1 MPTRLFHCLFL
12 LPVVLLSV
20 SCQQGDGGPVMK
32 AGPTVTVFGGYGEVD
47 YRRGPVSSDLQ
58 WLVTAPSYN
67 MGSDGTP
74 RSIDDRVTLAVQS
87 PSMATWLL
95 STRITGR
102 AALTLSNSLQAG
114 LQAWSDVPCLP
125 MIEFPLELDV
135 TMPEVQD
142 QAPGNWGRI
151 ELAGTPARWMVL
163 PHPGG
168 NLARPAIGLGLVSRP
183 VSTNDSNRSAR
194 LAIVTMDLVT
204 ARSMQR
210 HLAGLA
216 STVALGPDH
225 VDAGDG
231 ADGAPGWTMLFDGT
245 SLEHF
250 RGFKKQI
257 MPGGWEIVDGNLTL
271 TGSGGDIITRQQYD
285 NFEFELQWRVE
296 EGGNSGIFFN
306 VTEDKDYVWQTG
318 PEMQILDDDRHQ
330 DGKNPLT
337 SAGSN
342 YGLHAPMQDVVRPA
356 GQWNT
361 ARILVC
367 ENDVTYWLND
377 VEVVSYTLHSSRW
390 DRLVSG
396 SKFNAMPDYGRRAH
410 GHIALQDHGDV
421 VSYRNIR
428 IRDLGASSIPP
439 LGE

>member
-1 MPTRLFHCLFL
+1 
-12 LPVVLLSV
+12 
-20 SCQQGDGGPVMK
+20 
-32 AGPTVTVFGGYGEVD
+32 
-47 YRRGPVSSDLQ
+47 
-58 WLVTAPSYN
+58 
-67 MGSDGTP
+67 
-74 RSIDDRVTLAVQS
+74 
-87 PSMATWLL
+87 
-95 STRITGR
+95 
-102 AALTLSNSLQAG
+102 
-114 LQAWSDVPCLP
+114 
-125 MIEFPLELDV
+125 
-135 TMPEVQD
+135 MPEVQD

-168 NLARPAIGLGLVSRP
+168 RSRP
-183 VSTNDSNRSAR
+183 TLPLDLEWYRRPDQRTDSNRSAR
-194 LAIVTMDLVT
+194 LAIVTMDLSRH
-204 ARSMQR
+204 AAMQR

-250 RGFKKQI
+250 RGFKKQT

-271 TGSGGDIITRQQYD
+271 TGSGGDIITREQYD

-318 PEMQILDDDRHQ
+318 PEMQILDDERHQ

-342 YGLHAPMQDVVRPA
+342 YGLHAPAGCRPA
-356 GQWNT
+356 RRTVEHGPDPRVRERRDLLAQRCGGRLLHPAFKSLGQAGLRQQVQRD
-361 ARILVC
+361 ARLRSTRPRAHRACRIM
-367 ENDVTYWLND
+367 VTWCPIA
-377 VEVVSYTLHSSRW
+377 T
-390 DRLVSG
+390 SG
-396 SKFNAMPDYGRRAH
+396 SA
-410 GHIALQDHGDV
+410 IW
-421 VSYRNIR
+421 
-428 IRDLGASSIPP
+428 ASSIPP